1 VQLTETFNAMILN
14 VSISGNNW
22 GFKEG
27 YCQLV
32 PVPVAMSTTLHIQVI
47 PLLHLI

>member
-1 VQLTETFNAMILN
+1 MQLTETFNAMILN

-22 GFKEG
+22 GFQEG

-32 PVPVAMSTTLHIQVI
+32 HVPVAMATTLHIQVI
-47 PLLHLI
+47 PYSI